1 MLTITLRKENRQFK
15 LDFGQ
20 KGSTKPKKINI
31 KALRFGDKQPRVT
44 MIWSPVTHFYEFSH
58 NIYNFK
64 WSVTPMLE

>member
-44 MIWSPVTHFYEFSH
+44 MIWSPVT
-58 NIYNFK
+58 
-64 WSVTPMLE
+64 WR